1 MVVLQVRIVKN
12 NALKQDIVIANQQ
25 FVKFLLIRDYAF
37 DMVEYV
43 DRKIQNKDFF
53 LKIQLENDS
62 IKEYRSLQE
71 RMSVKMEASAF
82 SRFCGK

>member
-1 MVVLQVRIVKN
+1 M
-12 NALKQDIVIANQQ
+12 IANQQ

-43 DRKIQNKDFF
+43 DRKIQNKDLF

>member
-1 MVVLQVRIVKN
+1 M
-12 NALKQDIVIANQQ
+12 IANQQ

-43 DRKIQNKDFF
+43 DRKIRNKDLV

-62 IKEYRSLQE
+62 VKEYKSLQG

-82 SRFCGK
+82 SRF

>member
-1 MVVLQVRIVKN
+1 M
-12 NALKQDIVIANQQ
+12 IANQQ

-43 DRKIQNKDFF
+43 DRKIQNTDLF

>member
-1 MVVLQVRIVKN
+1 M
-12 NALKQDIVIANQQ
+12 IANQQ
-25 FVKFLLIRDYAF
+25 FLKFLLIRDYAF

-43 DRKIQNKDFF
+43 DRKIQNKDLF

-62 IKEYRSLQE
+62 IKKCRSLQG

>member
-12 NALKQDIVIANQQ
+12 NALNEDIMIVNQQ

-43 DRKIQNKDFF
+43 DRKIRNKDLV
-53 LKIQLENDS
+53 LKIQL
-62 IKEYRSLQE
+62 
-71 RMSVKMEASAF
+71 
-82 SRFCGK
+82 

>member
-12 NALKQDIVIANQQ
+12 NALKYNIVIANQQ

-43 DRKIQNKDFF
+43 DRKIQNKDLF

-62 IKEYRSLQE
+62 IKEYRSLQG

>member
-12 NALKQDIVIANQQ
+12 NALKEDIMIVNQQ

-43 DRKIQNKDFF
+43 DRKIRNKDLV
-53 LKIQLENDS
+53 LKIQL
-62 IKEYRSLQE
+62 
-71 RMSVKMEASAF
+71 
-82 SRFCGK
+82 

>member
-12 NALKQDIVIANQQ
+12 NALKVDIMIVNQQ

-43 DRKIQNKDFF
+43 DRKIRNKDLV
-53 LKIQLENDS
+53 LKIQL
-62 IKEYRSLQE
+62 
-71 RMSVKMEASAF
+71 
-82 SRFCGK
+82 

>member
-12 NALKQDIVIANQQ
+12 NALKVDIMIVNQQ

-43 DRKIQNKDFF
+43 DRKIQNKDLV
-53 LKIQLENDS
+53 LKIQL
-62 IKEYRSLQE
+62 
-71 RMSVKMEASAF
+71 
-82 SRFCGK
+82 

>member
-12 NALKQDIVIANQQ
+12 NALKEDIMIVNQQ

-43 DRKIQNKDFF
+43 DRKIQNKDLV
-53 LKIQLENDS
+53 LKIQL
-62 IKEYRSLQE
+62 
-71 RMSVKMEASAF
+71 
-82 SRFCGK
+82 

>member
-1 MVVLQVRIVKN
+1 M
-12 NALKQDIVIANQQ
+12 IANQQ

-37 DMVEYV
+37 DMIEYV
-43 DRKIQNKDFF
+43 DRKIRNNDLF

-62 IKEYRSLQE
+62 FKEYRSLQG

-82 SRFCGK
+82 SRF

>member
-43 DRKIQNKDFF
+43 DRKIRNKDLV
-53 LKIQLENDS
+53 LKIQL
-62 IKEYRSLQE
+62 
-71 RMSVKMEASAF
+71 
-82 SRFCGK
+82 